1 MAEPSQ
7 DQLMFILA
15 VGTIGLL
22 IMAIFTIV
30 FFFMYQGRVVM
41 ASREKIKRE
50 TEFQQQMV
58 YAQLES
64 QEKERIRIASDLH
77 DSLGSLL
84 WSAKVNAAF
93 IERSVALQGESKE
106 SYLELMLSLD
116 HSISMV
122 RRIAWE
128 LRPEAFQHMGLSQSL
143 ESLCNN
149 LDKKP
154 MRVSFFQEGTNF
166 WKDERAMQVYRI
178 TQELVSNS
186 IKHAQANELKVCLK
200 WQPDSLI
207 LSVEDDGI
215 GFNLKDMRKGVGWWS
230 IEQRAGQL
238 KAKIA
243 MGKTPVSRGTSVI
256 LDIPLSHDK

>member
-7 DQLMFILA
+7 DHLIFLLTAGTIGVLILA
-15 VGTIGLL
+15 V
-22 IMAIFTIV
+22 FTIY
-30 FFFMYQGRVVM
+30 FFFMYQRRMVI
-41 ASREKIKRE
+41 ASREKINRE
-50 TEFQQQMV
+50 NEFQQQMV

-93 IERSVALQGESKE
+93 IERSVVLQGESKE

-116 HSISMV
+116 DSINMV

-128 LRPEAFQHMGLSQSL
+128 LTPEAFQHMGLAQSL

-149 LDKKP
+149 LNKKT
-154 MRVSFFQEGTNF
+154 MHVSFLQEGNVF

-186 IKHAQANELKVCLK
+186 IKHSKAKELKVRLK
-200 WQPDSLI
+200 WEIESLI
-207 LSVEDDGI
+207 LSVEDNGI
-215 GFNLKDMRKGVGWWS
+215 GFNIKDMRKGVGWWN

-238 KAKIA
+238 KAKIT
-243 MGKTPVSRGTSVI
+243 MGKTPFDRGTSVI
-256 LDIPLSHDK
+256 LNIPLSHDK